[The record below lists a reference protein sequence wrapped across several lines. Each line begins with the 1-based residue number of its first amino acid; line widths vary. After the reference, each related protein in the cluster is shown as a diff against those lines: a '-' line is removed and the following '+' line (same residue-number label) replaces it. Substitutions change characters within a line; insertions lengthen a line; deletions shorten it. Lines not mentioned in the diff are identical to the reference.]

1 MSLDHDCPITQASC
15 PRARHR
21 ERSPSRIHCCLPVVS
36 KSPDA
41 MSPKWSQR
49 PLRLIYILLIAPPT
63 MVASLLRIVFLSIA
77 PRTRPN
83 PRWSF
88 RQSFMVQLVK
98 TVVNVQSTL
107 RWSRPLSLLL
117 ETEGDRFVVVPPAD
131 KRRFHGPCD
140 DEVVRPG
147 LVGTT
152 WTPPPVT
159 ARARHP
165 EDLLVVLHLHGG
177 AYVVGAGRD
186 ADMGFGVRTMLR
198 NMPCT
203 HVCSP
208 QYRLSGS
215 RDAGGRFPAALQDAV
230 SSYAHLLHDLNIPAS
245 RIVLSGGSAGGNI
258 VLALLRYIATW
269 GAEADLPWPRS
280 ALLWSPW
287 ADVAGAQNSAGIRK
301 RRNYATD
308 LLPSSFIQWG
318 AEALTGNG
326 PVSAKSPWISPM
338 TGNFRSGAPIWVQ
351 TCTHELLFDENL
363 QLVEWLREAG
373 SDVEQYVVEDAPHD
387 PILLGDLAGFE
398 EEAVRC
404 AKDAARFLE
413 RTARR

>member
-1 MSLDHDCPITQASC
+1 MSS
-15 PRARHR
+15 
-21 ERSPSRIHCCLPVVS
+21 
-36 KSPDA
+36 
-41 MSPKWSQR
+41 KWSRQ

-63 MVASLLRIVFLSIA
+63 FVASLLRNVFFSIV

-98 TVVNVQSTL
+98 SVINFQSTIRL
-107 RWSRPLSLLL
+107 SRPLSLLPK
-117 ETEGDRFVVVPPAD
+117 TEGVRFVVVPPAD

-140 DEVVRPG
+140 DEVVKPG
-147 LVGTT
+147 LVGNT
-152 WTPPPVT
+152 WTPAPVT
-159 ARARHP
+159 AQAQNHP

-208 QYRLSGS
+208 QYRLSH
-215 RDAGGRFPAALQDAV
+215 DASGRFPAALQDAIT
-230 SSYAHLLHDLNIPAS
+230 SYAYLLHDLNIPAS
-245 RIVLSGGSAGGNI
+245 RIVLSGDSAGGNI
-258 VLALLRYIATW
+258 VLALLRYIAKW
-269 GAEADLPWPRS
+269 GTDADLPWPRS

-287 ADVAGAQNSAGIRK
+287 VDVAGSQDSVGVQR
-301 RRNYATD
+301 RRNYSTD
-308 LLPSSFIQWG
+308 LLPSSFIKWG
-318 AEALTGNG
+318 ADALTSHG

-338 TGNFRSGAPIWVQ
+338 TGNFRSEAPIWVQ

-363 QLVEWLREAG
+363 QLVKWLREAG
-373 SDVEQYVVEDAPHD
+373 NDVEQYIVEDAPHD

-413 RTARR
+413 RTERR